1 MAVSSRT
8 VPDDQGH
15 AADSRTGQPRRG
27 RASRR
32 RLSGRGDSPTSR
44 TARTEPASVV
54 QCVPAAKK
62 GARSRRAP
70 QRSGP
75 RPGAYPAPSFF
86 VGARCANAASIVIPF
101 PPREHTVEP
110 GPSWVQ
116 KLGCSWGAASSRT
129 SIASAFPDS
138 GGCRGLVVRLSG
150 ALSSGRPARRLGVR
164 PPPAHQLA
172 MPAQQRR
179 RRYHESVP
187 APVRE
192 QSRERG
198 DERTIGGA
206 KPRALLLAS
215 ENRELVSQEHQFHVL
230 GELGSSI
237 ADEQPQNSGNGKV
250 GEGKEHRPIL
260 PGPVAPLRLRVLAWI
275 SRFWYSR
282 ARVKPGKDASQD
294 SKPPGRA
301 SQNHTGHGEGTA
313 GRRIHART
321 RIGVLAPFT
330 HLLPRFPNPGLLA
343 QDSLRRQRCSPLRT
357 APGRLNG
364 RRGRNPGEDR
374 LGR

>member
-1 MAVSSRT
+1 
-8 VPDDQGH
+8 
-15 AADSRTGQPRRG
+15 
-27 RASRR
+27 
-32 RLSGRGDSPTSR
+32 
-44 TARTEPASVV
+44 
-54 QCVPAAKK
+54 
-62 GARSRRAP
+62 
-70 QRSGP
+70 
-75 RPGAYPAPSFF
+75 
-86 VGARCANAASIVIPF
+86 
-101 PPREHTVEP
+101 
-110 GPSWVQ
+110 
-116 KLGCSWGAASSRT
+116 
-129 SIASAFPDS
+129 
-138 GGCRGLVVRLSG
+138 
-150 ALSSGRPARRLGVR
+150 
-164 PPPAHQLA
+164 
-172 MPAQQRR
+172 
-179 RRYHESVP
+179 VP

-237 ADEQPQNSGNGKV
+237 ADEQPQNSGKGKV

-260 PGPVAPLRLRVLAWI
+260 PGPVAPLCIRVLAWI

-282 ARVKPGKDASQD
+282 ARVKPRKDASQD

-343 QDSLRRQRCSPLRT
+343 QDSLRRQRVRFCALLPVGLMEGEGVTRAKIDLAADERFTSLRRALGVSSFGLNQLT
-357 APGRLNG
+357 LQPGQ
-364 RRGRNPGEDR
+364 RGRIHRHREQEEVYLVLGGTLTLLVEKEELELGEGELAR
-374 LGR
+374 VPPSVRRQLVNRASAPCILVAIGGAGVHVGRDGEAFGDWDELKGRPPQEVPLPADVPHAAS